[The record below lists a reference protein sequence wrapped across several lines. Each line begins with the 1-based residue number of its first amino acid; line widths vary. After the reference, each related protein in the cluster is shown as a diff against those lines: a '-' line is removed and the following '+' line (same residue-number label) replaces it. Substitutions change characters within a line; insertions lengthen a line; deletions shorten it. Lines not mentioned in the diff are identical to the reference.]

1 MTELKIDFD
10 GNWKEIITEFF
21 EQFVAFFMPDLYAE
35 VNFSRPVEF
44 LEQELLQVLE
54 AIGADTKKVTDKLV
68 KVWLKDGTEKWVLVH
83 IEVQSYFEKLF
94 PKRMFQMFTLI
105 FNRLDVI

>member
-44 LEQELLQVLE
+44 LEQELLQVL
-54 AIGADTKKVTDKLV
+54 
-68 KVWLKDGTEKWVLVH
+68 
-83 IEVQSYFEKLF
+83 
-94 PKRMFQMFTLI
+94 
-105 FNRLDVI
+105 